1 MYVPKVQ
8 ILVGCVL
15 HLYTGEFEHWQIQ
28 RHYSTSE
35 YFIACNSYFDHAGES
50 DRKKFLERMPP
61 QPTTF
66 HTVDRENILYSTV
79 ISLFKKKGIED
90 EFPLRITFKGERSQ
104 HWGSLSRHAVCL
116 LARSIRED
124 LTPVVHPETDP
135 SSLPVMGKILSHG
148 YLSSGFLPVKIAF
161 PALAVTLLRIN
172 EVSDNVLVTTFME
185 TVEAAT
191 LSRAFTVPEFSGDMQ
206 VRLASILGRFG
217 CRQLPSVDN
226 LRQLLLQ
233 VAKFQFITKPSSA
246 LQAISS
252 GIPMSHREFWKQLSV
267 KELYDIYLAL
277 TASPDKVLEQLE
289 LSEGDPA
296 NSNQQRVFDY
306 LTQYVGNMKNDEV
319 RRFLRFVTGAS
330 VCFTERIV
338 VSFNTLTGIAR
349 RPIAH
354 TCSSLLILS
363 STYQTFEEFAKKFRA
378 IVFGD
383 EEWWKL
389 DGI

>member
-8 ILVGCVL
+8 ILVHVGCTPSVL

-50 DRKKFLERMPP
+50 DRKKFLEKMPP

-66 HTVDRENILYSTV
+66 HTVDRENLYSTV
-79 ISLFKKKGIED
+79 ISLFEKKGIED
-90 EFPLRITFKGERSQ
+90 EFPLCITFKGER
-104 HWGSLSRHAVCL
+104 GVDIGGVYRDMLSVFWQEAYEKIFDGGCL
-116 LARSIRED
+116 
-124 LTPVVHPETDP
+124 LTPVVHPETDL

-172 EVSDNVLVTTFME
+172 EVSDKVLVTTFME
-185 TVEAAT
+185 TVSSVEAAT

-277 TASPDKVLEQLE
+277 TASPEKVLEQLE

-296 NSNQQRVFDY
+296 DSNQ
-306 LTQYVGNMKNDEV
+306 
-319 RRFLRFVTGAS
+319 
-330 VCFTERIV
+330 
-338 VSFNTLTGIAR
+338 
-349 RPIAH
+349 
-354 TCSSLLILS
+354 
-363 STYQTFEEFAKKFRA
+363 
-378 IVFGD
+378 
-383 EEWWKL
+383 
-389 DGI
+389 